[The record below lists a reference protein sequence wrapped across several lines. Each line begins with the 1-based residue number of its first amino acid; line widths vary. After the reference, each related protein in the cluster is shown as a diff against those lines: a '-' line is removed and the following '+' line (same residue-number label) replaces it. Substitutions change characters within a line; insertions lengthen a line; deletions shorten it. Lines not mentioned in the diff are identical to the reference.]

1 MVQRWRLLWAVRQA
15 PCTSGAISNARQS
28 RASGNWIDLPA
39 SAYTKEARE
48 RIYQL
53 LKEKAQVVLAAGRSV
68 IVDAVYAGEE
78 QRRDIETAAVGLGIP
93 FHGLWLEAD
102 RDALMARV
110 TERRTDASDAT
121 PETVE
126 ASCGP
131 RWVRYRLRGSLS
143 MPAVTAGRDA
153 CVQLHRISVLSQCY
167 GRTLELRKR

>member
-1 MVQRWRLLWAVRQA
+1 M
-15 PCTSGAISNARQS
+15 
-28 RASGNWIDLPA
+28 
-39 SAYTKEARE
+39 
-48 RIYQL
+48 
-53 LKEKAQVVLAAGRSV
+53 VLAAGRSV

-126 ASCGP
+126 TQLRAEVGPISPAWITIDANGAAGETLRSASSHLG
-131 RWVRYRLRGSLS
+131 L
-143 MPAVTAGRDA
+143 
-153 CVQLHRISVLSQCY
+153 VQC
-167 GRTLELRKR
+167 